1 MSDLLAVAAELVSVP
16 SPSHNEAPLCALVE
30 ERLRACGHLSVARV
44 GNNVVA
50 RTSLGRS
57 MRLLVGGHL
66 DTVPPDGN
74 LPGRID
80 GDVLWGLGAA
90 DMKGGLAVMLTLAA
104 EVPDPALD
112 VTWVFYE
119 CEEVESRYNGLGRLE
134 REAPELLACDAA
146 VLMEPTAV
154 RVEAGCQGTL
164 RAAVTVTG
172 VRAHTARAWMG
183 RNAIHRLGEV
193 LRRLEA
199 YRPRE
204 PVIEGCRFREGLQ
217 AVKVEGGVAGNVVPD
232 RAVVWVNHRFAPDR
246 SAAEAEAHVREVVG
260 DVDGFEVLDAAPGA
274 RPRLDHPLLAALVAR
289 SGAAPAAKLGWTD
302 VARFAAR
309 GVPAANFGPGD
320 PLVAHSADERVAR
333 DDLVRAH
340 AVLAGLLREGA

>member
-1 MSDLLAVAAELVSVP
+1 VTDLLALAAELVSVP
-16 SPSHNEAPLCALVE
+16 SPSHEEAPLCALVE
-30 ERLRACGHLSVARV
+30 ERLRSLRHLGVERL

-50 RTSLGRS
+50 RTSLGRP

-74 LPGRID
+74 LPGRIE

-90 DMKGGLAVMLTLAA
+90 DMKGGLAVMLALAA
-104 EVPDPALD
+104 ELDAPAVD

-146 VLMEPTAV
+146 VLMEPTAA
-154 RVEAGCQGTL
+154 RVEAGCQGSL
-164 RAAVTVTG
+164 RAVVTVGG
-172 VRAHTARAWMG
+172 VRAHTARAWVG

-204 PVIEGCRFREGLQ
+204 PEIDGCRYREALQ
-217 AVKVEGGVAGNVVPD
+217 AVRVEGGVAGNVVPD
-232 RAVVWVNHRFAPDR
+232 LARLWVNHRFAPDR
-246 SAAEAEAHVREVVG
+246 SPAEAEAHVREVVG
-260 DVDGFEVLDAAPGA
+260 DVDALVVEDVAPGA
-274 RPRLDHPLLAALVAR
+274 PPRLDHPLLGALVAR
-289 SGAAPAAKLGWTD
+289 TGEPPVAKLGWTD

-309 GVPAANFGPGD
+309 GVPATNFGPGD
-320 PLVAHSADERVAR
+320 PLLAHTSGERVSR
-333 DDLVRAH
+333 GDLERVS
-340 AVLAGLLREGA
+340 AVLGDLLREGA